1 MFEPL
6 IALPSSD
13 SLSRVVPKDS
23 PAERHAERVAE
34 RLGSLSEAPDRD
46 PKTTV
51 PHLFHDFSRVKV
63 HTGGAA
69 SYAADVLGASA
80 FAFGSQ
86 IVFGTGQH
94 RPGTVDG
101 NRLYAHELA
110 HIAQTGGATS
120 AGVLLHRRP
129 QCHDGRLTTAQY
141 LEGIAWL
148 EESGAITTEEAES
161 LRAHVPD
168 SRRVRCQMIDS
179 LKRRA
184 ERARAGGARDTRGH
198 HRRNHLITNFSVT
211 PRTIHTDRGE
221 AARIQFDTAATATSA
236 YAYIIKYETSSELP
250 DARFFHLAQTPG
262 HKVAVWDGT
271 FTGSRRDPPEPG
283 TYRVRV
289 SASDADG
296 NNEDRSE
303 QIVVRNDSESTVLPR
318 TESGLGLRSLRFDG
332 RQAVLTDDG
341 GNEIS
346 ARAVS
351 GLRANNPHNTAHQ
364 DFTDPRFQD
373 DAMRGPIPAGTY
385 FIDGNA
391 AQMPEM
397 VSGRLRYPSG
407 AGAAGWGPFRAPLR
421 PATSTATHGRDQFFF
436 HLDTHDDGTAG
447 CIGISTSDEGR
458 FNQMM
463 ALIMRIPTGH
473 HLQVEVSY

>member
-1 MFEPL
+1 MFERL
-6 IALPSSD
+6 TAVHAAD

-23 PAERHAERVAE
+23 PAERHAEHVADRVD
-34 RLGSLSEAPDRD
+34 SFSEAGDRGVLARLQ
-46 PKTTV
+46 TRL
-51 PHLFHDFSRVKV
+51 HHDFSRVKV
-63 HTGGAA
+63 HTAGAA
-69 SYAADVLGASA
+69 SHAADVLGACA
-80 FAFGSQ
+80 FAFGSHV
-86 IVFGTGQH
+86 VFGTGQH

-110 HIAQTGGATS
+110 HVAQTGGATS

-141 LEGIAWL
+141 LEGVAWL
-148 EESGAITTEEAES
+148 EESGAITTEEADS
-161 LRAHVPD
+161 LKTHVPK
-168 SRRVRCQMIDS
+168 SRQVRCQMIGS
-179 LKRRA
+179 FERRA
-184 ERARAGGARDTRGH
+184 QRGRTGSTRDARDHQRK
-198 HRRNHLITNFSVT
+198 NHVITNFSVT

-221 AARIQFDTAATATSA
+221 AARIQFDVASTATGVT
-236 YAYIIKYETSSELP
+236 AYIIKYETERP
-250 DARFFHLAQTPG
+250 DARFFRLAQTPG

-271 FTGSRRDPPEPG
+271 FTGSRRYSPEPG
-283 TYRVRV
+283 TYWVRV
-289 SASDADG
+289 WASDADG
-296 NNEDRSE
+296 NQEDRVE
-303 QIVVRNDSESTVLPR
+303 QIVVRNDSKSTVLPR

-332 RQAVLTDDG
+332 RRAVLTDDG
-341 GNEIS
+341 GHEIS

-351 GLRANNPHNTAHQ
+351 GLRANNPHNFAHR
-364 DFTDPRFQD
+364 DFTDPRFQG

-397 VSGRLRYPSG
+397 VAGKLRYPSG
-407 AGAAGWGPFRAPLR
+407 AGAAGWGPFRVPLR

-436 HLDTHDDGTAG
+436 HLDTKNDGTAG
-447 CIGISTSDEGR
+447 CIGISPSDEGR